1 MPEDTA
7 RPEDALWKQL
17 SPFMDHAARLV
28 QYFERA
34 PDAPTSIA
42 ISPEKA
48 RSLAGRFKEKY
59 GIAYLIIEKEET
71 MYLIS

>member
-1 MPEDTA
+1 M
-7 RPEDALWKQL
+7 LWRQPP
-17 SPFMDHAARLV
+17 PFIDHAARLG
-28 QYFERA
+28 QWFERA
-34 PDAPTSIA
+34 PNAPPSVA

-48 RSLAGRFKEKY
+48 RSLAGRFEVKY